1 MRKTIMIWAAVML
14 LFILGLVGCNYGGES
29 GPLTLE
35 EAVHAGVQATLTKEA
50 WLDGVEFARKTAI
63 AAENSGSGADTADQ
77 NISTPTPTIRPTQE
91 ASPTPT
97 LKPASEHV
105 VFPGTIKGWVDTFLV
120 DYNSIDYA
128 DEHITYGDQFK
139 ANIFER
145 PFTAD
150 DMIYQSSIDIIR
162 VNLKVSPI
170 WTYAILY
177 FAEELPASGTM
188 KYGLEIDLDENGR
201 GDLLIQ
207 TGMPASI
214 DWSVKD
220 VQVYQDLDGDI
231 GGLSPM
237 VNDDPEEGSNGY
249 EVLLFDS
256 GEGEDPDLVWV
267 RRNPDSPS
275 SIQIAYKAELIGP
288 KATGYMWSAWAD
300 DGLQALDLRDYNDRF
315 TEESAGSPY
324 PGSPLYPIKSIYLF
338 DSTCR
343 SYYGFKPSG
352 NEAGLCP

>member
-1 MRKTIMIWAAVML
+1 MRKTILIWAAVML

-35 EAVHAGVQATLTKEA
+35 EAVQVGVQATLTKEA
-50 WLDGVEFARKTAI
+50 WLDGVESARKTAI
-63 AAENSGSGADTADQ
+63 ASETTGGSDGAGET
-77 NISTPTPTIRPTQE
+77 ISTPTPTIRPTLE
-91 ASPTPT
+91 PSLTPT
-97 LKPASEHV
+97 LKPASEHM
-105 VFPGTIKGWVDTFLV
+105 VFPGSIKGWVDTFLV
-120 DYNSIDYA
+120 DYNSIDFA

-139 ANIFER
+139 ANVFER

-162 VNLKVSPI
+162 VNLKVSNN

-177 FAEELPASGTM
+177 FAEKLPDTGMM

-214 DWSVKD
+214 DWSVRD
-220 VQVYQDLDGDI
+220 VQVYEDVDGDV
-231 GGLSPM
+231 GGKNPM
-237 VNDDPEEGSNGY
+237 MNDHPVEGFNGY

-267 RRNPDSPS
+267 RRNPDDPT
-275 SIQIAYKAELIGP
+275 SIQIAYKTDLVGP
-288 KATGYMWSAWAD
+288 IGYMWSAWAD
-300 DGLQALDLRDYNDRF
+300 DGLQALDQRDYNDRV

-324 PGSPLYPIKSIYLF
+324 PGSPLYPIKSIYLY

-343 SYYGFKPSG
+343 SFYGFTPVG
-352 NEAGLCP
+352 NEPGLCP